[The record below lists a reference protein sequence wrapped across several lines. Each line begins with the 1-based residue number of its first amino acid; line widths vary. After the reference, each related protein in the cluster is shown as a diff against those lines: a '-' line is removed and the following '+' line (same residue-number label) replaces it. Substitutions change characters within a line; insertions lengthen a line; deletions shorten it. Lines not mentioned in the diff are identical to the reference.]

1 MLQILV
7 IFQGFQ
13 IQVFCPRASKSI
25 QVLKVKNGYLIDIE
39 VSYESVEYPRE
50 SCLQRV
56 DPQLVQV
63 IANLRLKHLKQIFKQ
78 LT

>member
-1 MLQILV
+1 MDKNRYLV
-7 IFQGFQ
+7 DI
-13 IQVFCPRASKSI
+13 
-25 QVLKVKNGYLIDIE
+25 KVP
-39 VSYESVEYPRE
+39 YESVEYPRE

>member
-13 IQVFCPRASKSI
+13 ILVFCPRASKSTEKLI
-25 QVLKVKNGYLIDIE
+25 KKYGYLVNIE